1 MGGAV
6 WLKGQKLGRGEEI
19 ISIGKRTHGNLM
31 ERGNRG
37 MLIVDAN
44 KCNKD
49 GICAAECP
57 AAIIRLTGQDGFPEM
72 VQGGEQNCLV
82 CGHCVAV
89 CPNGALSHKLVP
101 IEKCPAI
108 EKELIINQ
116 EQAMQFLRS
125 RRSIRVFKG
134 KPVEREKIQRLIE
147 MARYAPTAG
156 NAQLVEWLVL
166 TDRDKIRKLSAL
178 TVDWMRAVLEKAPK
192 GSVPPYFPLIV
203 MAWDAGYDAVLRNA
217 PSVIVAYAPKMATN
231 GMVDV
236 TLALSYFE
244 LAALPMGLGTCWAG
258 LLEGALGASAAVRE
272 ALGLPEGHPYHYPMM
287 MGYPKMKYY
296 RLPERKPPKI
306 TWK

>member
-1 MGGAV
+1 M
-6 WLKGQKLGRGEEI
+6 
-19 ISIGKRTHGNLM
+19 
-31 ERGNRG
+31 G
-37 MLIVDAN
+37 MLIVDEK
-44 KCNKD
+44 KCKKD
-49 GICAAECP
+49 GLCAAECP
-57 AAIIRLTGQDGFPEM
+57 AAIIRLKDGDGYP
-72 VQGGEQNCLV
+72 QLISGGEQNCLI

-101 IEKCPAI
+101 IEECPAI

-116 EQAMQFLRS
+116 EQAVQFLRS
-125 RRSIRVFKG
+125 RRSVRFFKE

-147 MARYAPTAG
+147 IARYAPTAG

-166 TDRDKIRKLSAL
+166 TDKDKIRELSAL
-178 TVDWMRAVLEKAPK
+178 TVDWMRTVLKKGPK
-192 GSVPPYFPLIV
+192 GAAPPYFPLIV

-217 PSVIVAYAPKMATN
+217 PTVIVAFAPRMATN

-244 LAALPMGLGTCWAG
+244 LAALPIGLGTCWAG
-258 LLEGALGASAAVRE
+258 LLEGALSASAAVRE
-272 ALGLPEGHPYHYPMM
+272 AVGLPEGHPSHYPMM
-287 MGYPKMKYY
+287 VGYPKAKYY